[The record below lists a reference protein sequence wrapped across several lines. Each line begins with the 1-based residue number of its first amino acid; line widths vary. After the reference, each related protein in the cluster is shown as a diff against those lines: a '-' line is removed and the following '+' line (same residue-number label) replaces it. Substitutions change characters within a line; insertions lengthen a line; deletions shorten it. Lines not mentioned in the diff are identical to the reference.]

1 MAPLSLHLL
10 LCLVGVTAAH
20 LSAAWRVRR
29 MARNLGHMN

>member
-1 MAPLSLHLL
+1 MTFLGLHLL
-10 LCLVGVTAAH
+10 LSLLGTSAAH